1 MGVSSSFREP
11 IRASILSLK
20 YPCMSKRK
28 APATT
33 KRKRFPITRVMEALR
48 QEVERWPTPVVT
60 VFSEQKASP
69 YEILISTIISLR
81 TQDKTTAEA
90 SHRLFGRA
98 KTPAAMVGLRAATI
112 EKLIYP
118 AGFYKNKART
128 ILEISRELIDDHGGQ
143 VPDDVDRLVE
153 FKGVGRKT
161 ANLVVTLGFGKPGI
175 CVDTHVHRITQRWG
189 YLESPN
195 PDRTETILRQKL
207 PKKYWIPINDW
218 LVTFGQ
224 NQCKPVSPLCSTC
237 ALSPYCDRVDV
248 AISR

>member
-1 MGVSSSFREP
+1 
-11 IRASILSLK
+11 
-20 YPCMSKRK
+20 MSKRK
-28 APATT
+28 VPALA
-33 KRKRFPITRVMEALR
+33 KRKRFPITKVMEALR
-48 QEVERWPTPVVT
+48 VEVGQWPTPVVT

-69 YEILISTIISLR
+69 FEILVSTIISLR

-90 SHRLFGRA
+90 SRRLFARA
-98 KTPAAMVGLRAATI
+98 RTPAQMVRLRAATI

-128 ILEISRELIDDHGGQ
+128 ILEISRELLETHEGQ

-195 PDRTETILRQKL
+195 PDRTEAILRERL
-207 PKKYWIPINDW
+207 PRKYWIPINDW

-237 ALSPYCDRVDV
+237 ALARHCDRVDV